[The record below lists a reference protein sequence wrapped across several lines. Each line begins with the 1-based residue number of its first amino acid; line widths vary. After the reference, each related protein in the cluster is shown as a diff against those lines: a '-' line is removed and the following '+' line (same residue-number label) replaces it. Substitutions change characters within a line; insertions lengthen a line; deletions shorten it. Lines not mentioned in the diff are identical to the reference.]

1 MLLYFLVAMPKM
13 LTGSKMQ
20 THFQIFIDFF
30 SRFLQQNSYYLFIWV
45 CIQNQTLSSYWR
57 MIQFPI
63 YCIISGETSFFISD
77 LLESI
82 KTTKYFKF
90 KLSACQPLWK
100 GIVFF
105 YKVNQLFETL
115 KITQNF
121 WIFISVQFSC
131 SVVSKSLRP
140 HELQQA
146 RPPYP
151 SPIPGVHSNSR
162 P

>member
-1 MLLYFLVAMPKM
+1 
-13 LTGSKMQ
+13 
-20 THFQIFIDFF
+20 
-30 SRFLQQNSYYLFIWV
+30 
-45 CIQNQTLSSYWR
+45 

-82 KTTKYFKF
+82 KTTKYLKF

-105 YKVNQLFETL
+105 YKVNQLFATL

-121 WIFISVQFSC
+121 WIFISVWLSSAAQSCPSLCDPMNYSMPSLPIRHQFPEFTQTHVHQVGDANQPSHPL
-131 SVVSKSLRP
+131 SSPFPLALNPSQHQSLFQWVNSLR
-140 HELQQA
+140 EVAKVLEFQL
-146 RPPYP
+146 
-151 SPIPGVHSNSR
+151 
-162 P
+162 